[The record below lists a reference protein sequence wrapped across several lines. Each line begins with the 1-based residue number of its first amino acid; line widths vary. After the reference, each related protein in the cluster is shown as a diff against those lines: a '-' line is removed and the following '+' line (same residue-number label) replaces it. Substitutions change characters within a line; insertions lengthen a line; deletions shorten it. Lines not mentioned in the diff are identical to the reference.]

1 MNEPLAQ
8 IWNLDCI
15 EGMPLHL
22 QPNSIDE
29 IISSIPFGQLFTYS
43 GKTEDIGNNPDGV
56 DMRASQFGLHM
67 RFCIEQMFQALK
79 EGRNA
84 CIHIQ
89 QLLTY
94 KVQHGYIGRRDFR
107 GAVVDLF
114 TAGGFEWKG
123 EFAIRKNPQV
133 IAKRQNLHS
142 LMFVTGKRDACQ
154 LAPAVCDYVMIFQKP
169 GKNANPVRALRD
181 RRANPNG
188 WMTSEEWIRD
198 AHGVWTDIL
207 EGDVLE
213 NYKDGRDEKD
223 EKHVCPL
230 QLEVIRRLIRLYSN
244 PGDLILDPFMGIGS
258 TAHVAIK
265 EGRRA
270 VGFELKES
278 YHALAVRNV
287 GRALKNE
294 QIDLFSGLDDL
305 PSMSE
310 DDGDQFHDQPVIG
323 SARQATSAEIT
334 DTLKAFIDASTGEF
348 TLTDLNTSIGH
359 LVHGPINERVHRWT
373 NQGYIARLGEGRYIR
388 ADLAAKEAA

>member
-1 MNEPLAQ
+1 MSSAHESAALATASMPNAR
-8 IWNLDCI
+8 IWNVDCI
-15 EGMPLHL
+15 KGMPEHL
-22 QPNSIDE
+22 LEESIDLVVT
-29 IISSIPFGQLFTYS
+29 SIPFGALFSYS

-67 RFCIEQMFQALK
+67 RFFVHQLLRVMK
-79 EGRNA
+79 PGRNV

-94 KVQHGYIGRRDFR
+94 KVQHGFMGRRDFR
-107 GAVVDLF
+107 AAVIDLF
-114 TAGGFEWKG
+114 SAGGFEWKG
-123 EFAIRKNPQV
+123 EIAIRKNPQV

-142 LMFVTGKRDACQ
+142 LMFATGKRDACQ
-154 LAPAVCDYVMIFQKP
+154 LAPAVCDFVLIFQKP
-169 GKNANPVRALRD
+169 GTNAEPVKALRD
-181 RRANPNG
+181 RKSNPDG
-188 WMTSEEWIRD
+188 WLSTEEWIRD
-198 AHGVWTDIL
+198 AHGVWTDIV

-213 NYKDGRDEKD
+213 NFKDGRDEKD

-244 PGDLILDPFMGIGS
+244 PNNLVLDPFMGIGS

-287 GRALKNE
+287 GRAERLE

-305 PSMSE
+305 PSMTG
-310 DDGDQFHDQPVIG
+310 DD
-323 SARQATSAEIT
+323 E
-334 DTLKAFIDASTGEF
+334 
-348 TLTDLNTSIGH
+348 
-359 LVHGPINERVHRWT
+359 EREV
-373 NQGYIARLGEGRYIR
+373 A
-388 ADLAAKEAA
+388 